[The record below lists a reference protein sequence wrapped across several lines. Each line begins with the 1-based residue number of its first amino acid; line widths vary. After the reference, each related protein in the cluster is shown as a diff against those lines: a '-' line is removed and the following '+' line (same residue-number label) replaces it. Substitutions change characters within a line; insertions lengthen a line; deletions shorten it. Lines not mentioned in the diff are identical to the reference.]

1 MNIDNRRLREIR
13 LEKRVY
19 QDQVNKSRTPH
30 ERQLY
35 QGKLASL
42 NREETQILKRYGVII
57 NEV

>member
-1 MNIDNRRLREIR
+1 MNIDNRRLREIQ

-19 QDQVNKSRTPH
+19 QDQLNKSQTPH

-42 NREETQILKRYGVII
+42 NREETQILKRYSVIT
-57 NEV
+57 